1 MSCQCGDPVKAK
13 GLCNK
18 HYLADY
24 RKRKEQGLIKKTSL
38 TVLTDATYTDGPVCG
53 VPNCGKSKRALS
65 LCTKHYFQLRRAS

>member
-24 RKRKEQGLIKKTSL
+24 RKRKEQGLIKKTPVSL
-38 TVLTDATYTDGPVCG
+38 LIEATYSNADVCG
-53 VPNCGKSKRALS
+53 VPNCGETKRALS
-65 LCTKHYFQLRRAS
+65 LCTKHYFQLRRTA